1 LANGTPKAL
10 LFYGRFIMYK
20 KMLER
25 RGKKSDSKEALERAA
40 RRLAEH

>member
-1 LANGTPKAL
+1 MANAVSEAL

-25 RGKKSDSKEALERAA
+25 RGKKFDSKEALERAA